1 MSFVNNAMHFFL
13 SDLRCLL
20 YPCLVALAVTST
32 KTLKRNNTR
41 HSGLV
46 LTLEEDFQYFT
57 IKYVVCCKFFTTQ
70 INYVSF
76 YFNFAKSF
84 CFEWIVN
91 FIFKKSFSCRLKFAV
106 FLQICL
112 QIIISCLL
120 PGPGSLCST
129 FLSNTYCFPMLLPH
143 CSCLVAKWCP
153 PLCDPVD
160 CSMPGSSVLCYLQE
174 FAQINVPWVGDAL
187 QPSHPLRPSS
197 PSALNLF

>member
-1 MSFVNNAMHFFL
+1 M
-13 SDLRCLL
+13 
-20 YPCLVALAVTST
+20 
-32 KTLKRNNTR
+32 LKRNNTR

-57 IKYVVCCKFFTTQ
+57 IKYVVCCKFFKTQ

-76 YFNFAKSF
+76 YFKFAKSF

-91 FIFKKSFSCRLKFAV
+91 CIFKKCFSFITK
-106 FLQICL
+106 ICCF
-112 QIIISCLL
+112 SSLL
-120 PGPGSLCST
+120 SSDHYQLFVSWPRPLCST

-143 CSCLVAKWCP
+143 CSCSVAERCP
-153 PLCDPVD
+153 TLCKPID

-174 FAQINVPWVGDAL
+174 FAQINVPWVSDAI

-197 PSALNLF
+197 PSAFSLF